1 MSTPFGENQNFE
13 KSAETDFYCKY
24 NSANG
29 KLVILL
35 DDFSVDGFVSNF
47 TISGFAKS
55 LIWTQFGP
63 EKYLNPAGEESVFP
77 VTKKVRTGFGEN
89 LHLKVAFVIFDDVV
103 EYHMRKHKME
113 NLKEGRKKIA
123 KIFNT
128 IVRDEMRRDF
138 RELNL
143 DFHLLDIKFLSSEE
157 AERILTKWSAEQSL
171 NDFNSYQQ

>member
-1 MSTPFGENQNFE
+1 MLEDS
-13 KSAETDFYCKY
+13 
-24 NSANG
+24 
-29 KLVILL
+29 
-35 DDFSVDGFVSNF
+35 SVDGFLSNF
-47 TISGFAKS
+47 TISGFAKN
-55 LIWTQFGP
+55 LIWTQLGP
-63 EKYLNPAGEESVFP
+63 QKYLNPAGEESVFP

-113 NLKEGRKKIA
+113 DLKEGRKKIA

-138 RELNL
+138 KELNL

-157 AERILTKWSAEQSL
+157 AERILTKWSAEKSL
-171 NDFNSYQQ
+171 SDFNSFQK